1 MDDEI
6 ALDLVDVLK
15 DIKTELK
22 KQNERLNDIEYRL
35 NQIREV
41 V

>member
-15 DIKTELK
+15 DIKNELK

-35 NQIREV
+35 RQIHGV
-41 V
+41 

>member
-1 MDDEI
+1 MDYDASIELI
-6 ALDLVDVLK
+6 NVLK
-15 DIKTELK
+15 DIRDELK
-22 KQNERLNDIEYRL
+22 NQNERLNDIEYRL

>member
-22 KQNERLNDIEYRL
+22 KQNEILNDIEYRL
-35 NQIREV
+35 RQIREV